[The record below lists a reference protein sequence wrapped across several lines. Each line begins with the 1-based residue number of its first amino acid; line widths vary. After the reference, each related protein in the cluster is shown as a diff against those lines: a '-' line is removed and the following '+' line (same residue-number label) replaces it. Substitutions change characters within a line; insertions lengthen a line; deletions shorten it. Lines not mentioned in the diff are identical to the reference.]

1 MFHCRWIWH
10 TLWVSEEATRIA
22 QAKTDVLE
30 RNLDGKRDA
39 LAGNVALLVDE
50 FKLQESCPRPVD
62 RTRSVAEDYLESMI
76 RKLEAQQ
83 QAAVDEME
91 KVRGEIA
98 MEKSQHPPQLPVPPL
113 AYGCAAGDA
122 TTRSG

>member
-1 MFHCRWIWH
+1 MCICGDRGCCM
-10 TLWVSEEATRIA
+10 EAEKVDNII
-22 QAKTDVLE
+22 E
-30 RNLDGKRDA
+30 RR
-39 LAGNVALLVDE
+39 
-50 FKLQESCPRPVD
+50 R
-62 RTRSVAEDYLESMI
+62 I

-83 QAAVDEME
+83 QAAVDDME

-122 TTRSG
+122 TTQSG

>member
-1 MFHCRWIWH
+1 MFHCRRIWH

-30 RNLDGKRDA
+30 RNLDGK
-39 LAGNVALLVDE
+39 LVALLVDE
-50 FKLQESCPRPVD
+50 FKLQESCQRPVD
-62 RTRSVAEDYLESMI
+62 WTRSAAEDYLESRI

-98 MEKSQHPPQLPVPPL
+98 MEKSQHPPQLPVAPL
-113 AYGCAAGDA
+113 AY
-122 TTRSG
+122 